1 MGVPGVGP
9 VWGYGPAGVRPGAC
23 CRLRMLSMA
32 LCKCSVSVSSCGLS
46 LEKLAW
52 STSGDSDLRRL
63 VGGSMGASQPD
74 SVGPWLVAEAGVSGG
89 GGPPFRTR

>member
-1 MGVPGVGP
+1 
-9 VWGYGPAGVRPGAC
+9 
-23 CRLRMLSMA
+23 MA

-63 VGGSMGASQPD
+63 AGGSAGASQLG
-74 SVGPWLVAEAGVSGG
+74 SVVPWLVAEAGVSWG